1 MYSDQKPKSNNGL
14 NAVISGAVMALV
26 VSATFF
32 SPLFKLSHVET
43 NLNTFT
49 AQEEL
54 VSSAGLVMGESVLP
68 LTSNKTLEKRLRTHP
83 YVKDAKVEK
92 RWPNGVKF
100 EILYRED
107 CFAIPNAGFFIIL
120 DEDLQVLRVDQM
132 AYDAYVIE
140 GITFKEFQI
149 GKKILV
155 DQPKVLTNMVALK
168 QLIGKSHISFLPKLT
183 YDSDEIMG
191 TTKLGIKASFGDG
204 KNIEQRFNH
213 FAEIYDNL
221 QPKGIKTGT
230 IDVSS
235 DGLPTYKP
243 FGN

>member
-1 MYSDQKPKSNNGL
+1 MYSDQKPKSNSTL
-14 NAVISGAVMALV
+14 NAIISGAVLALA

-43 NLNTFT
+43 NLNAFT

-54 VSSAGLVMGESVLP
+54 VASAGLEMGESVLP
-68 LTSNKTLEKRLRTHP
+68 LYSNKSLEKKLRTHP
-83 YVKDAKVEK
+83 YVKDAKVTK
-92 RWPNGVKF
+92 IWPSGVKF
-100 EILYRED
+100 EVQYRED
-107 CFAIPNAGFFIIL
+107 YFAIPNAGFFIIL

-132 AYDAYVIE
+132 AYDAYIIE

-155 DQPKVLTNMVALK
+155 DQPKMLSNMVKLK
-168 QLIGKSHISFLPKLT
+168 QLIGKSHIGFDSKLNF
-183 YDSDEIMG
+183 DGDNIMAH
-191 TTKLGIKASFGDG
+191 TKIGINASFGDG